1 MRQMRLLLLSTLA
14 LMTAACAA
22 QNSSGKDY
30 AGQGQVVRDCPDG
43 LVQVCTSRM
52 PGKRG
57 EDGSMAQSYDSCVC
71 RIRQY

>member
-1 MRQMRLLLLSTLA
+1 MRQMLMLSRLAVTL
-14 LMTAACAA
+14 MMAACAG
-22 QNSSGKDY
+22 QGTSGKDY

-43 LVQVCTSRM
+43 LVQVCTSRT